1 MMLYQSR
8 SNRISRGLHMKVSV
22 IATVLNEGEAIRPL
36 LDSLIQ
42 QSRLP
47 DEVVICDGGS
57 RDNTLEILDEYKEWL
72 PLHVIVVPGA
82 NISQGRNR
90 AIAAA
95 TGEIIAATD
104 AGVVL
109 CPYWLED
116 LVRPIEAGETAVA
129 SGWFEPDPFT
139 DFEVVMGATVLP
151 DRSDVDP
158 ATFLPSSRSV
168 AFLKGAWAAVGGY
181 PEWLDYSED
190 LVFDVRLRKQFG
202 PLVFVDTAVAYF
214 RPRRN
219 LRAFF
224 RQYFYYARGDG
235 KANLWP
241 LRHAIRYL
249 TYLVGLPFILGA
261 IWREK
266 WYGWVLL
273 FGGLAVYCRR
283 PAERLWS
290 STWGWRPPAR
300 VRAFG
305 LIPIIR
311 LVGDVAKMLGYPAG
325 LLWRWRRLDQF

>member
-1 MMLYQSR
+1 MMR
-8 SNRISRGLHMKVSV
+8 VSV
-22 IATVLNEGEAIRPL
+22 IVTVLNEGEAIRPL

-47 DEVVICDGGS
+47 DEVVVCDGGS
-57 RDNTLEILDEYKEWL
+57 TDHTLTVIEEYKAWL
-72 PLHVIVVPGA
+72 PLHLIVVPGA
-82 NISQGRNR
+82 NISQGRNQ

-95 TGEIIAATD
+95 TGQIIAATD

-109 CPYWLED
+109 SPYWLED
-116 LVRPIEAGETAVA
+116 LVKPIEAGETAVA

-151 DRSDVDP
+151 DLEDIDP
-158 ATFLPSSRSV
+158 HTFLPSSRSV
-168 AFLKGAWAAVGGY
+168 AFLKTAWAAVGGY

-190 LVFDVRLRKQFG
+190 LVFDMALRDQVG
-202 PLVFVDTAVAYF
+202 PFTFVETAVVYF
-214 RPRRN
+214 RPRGN

-241 LRHAIRYL
+241 LRHAVRYL
-249 TYLVGLPFILGA
+249 TYLVALPFILSA

-266 WYGWVLL
+266 WIGWLL
-273 FGGLAVYCRR
+273 LWGGIGAYCKR
-283 PAERLWS
+283 PAERLWPI
-290 STWGWRPPAR
+290 TWGWRPPAR
-300 VRAFG
+300 LRAFA

-311 LVGDVAKMLGYPAG
+311 VVGDVAKMVGYPLG
-325 LLWRWRRLDQF
+325 LLWRWRYR

>member
-1 MMLYQSR
+1 MR
-8 SNRISRGLHMKVSV
+8 VSV
-22 IATVLNEGEAIRPL
+22 IVTVLNEGEAIRPL

-42 QSRLP
+42 QSRLA
-47 DEVVICDGGS
+47 DEIVVCDGGS
-57 RDNTLEILDEYKEWL
+57 SDHTLEILNEYKDWL

-82 NISQGRNR
+82 NISQGRNQ

-151 DRSDVDP
+151 DLADVDP

-168 AFLKGAWAAVGGY
+168 AFLKSAWAAVGGY

-190 LVFDVRLRKQFG
+190 LVFDMRLREQFG
-202 PLVFVDTAVAYF
+202 PFVFVDTAVAYF
-214 RPRRN
+214 RPRGS

-224 RQYFYYARGDG
+224 RQYFNYARGDG

-241 LRHAIRYL
+241 LRHAMRYL
-249 TYLVGLPFILGA
+249 TYLVVFPSFCGLSGMKNGTA
-261 IWREK
+261 
-266 WYGWVLL
+266 GCCC
-273 FGGLAVYCRR
+273 LAV
-283 PAERLWS
+283 
-290 STWGWRPPAR
+290 
-300 VRAFG
+300 
-305 LIPIIR
+305 
-311 LVGDVAKMLGYPAG
+311 
-325 LLWRWRRLDQF
+325 